1 MSSALRSFSQISV
14 RSKFL
19 VAIAEDVSGASA
31 SECSAISLDAS
42 WPFEIGTIAAA
53 ADVDAA
59 GTKVDYAAGDLFR
72 DLGRQIMIVDEVGAH
87 VALYR
92 EAMPQASDANEGI
105 NYSTPSVW
113 LRVWAANG
121 VGAHVARLG

>member
-1 MSSALRSFSQISV
+1 MSSALRSLSQISV

-19 VAIAEDVSGASA
+19 IAVAADICGNTVAESSA
-31 SECSAISLDAS
+31 FMLDAS
-42 WPFEIGTIAAA
+42 WPAEVGSIAAA
-53 ADVDAA
+53 ADIVGTVHTYVA
-59 GTKVDYAAGDLFR
+59 GALYR
-72 DLGRQIMIVDEVGAH
+72 DLGRQIMLVDSVGAH

-92 EAMPQASDANEGI
+92 EAMPQNNVATEGVVLD
-105 NYSTPSVW
+105 SSVW

>member
-19 VAIAEDVSGASA
+19 IAVAADICGNSVAESSA
-31 SECSAISLDAS
+31 FTLDAS
-42 WPFEIGTIAAA
+42 WPAEIGSIAVAG
-53 ADVDAA
+53 DVDAA
-59 GTKVDYAAGDLFR
+59 GVVFSYVAGDLFR
-72 DLGRQIMIVDEVGAH
+72 DLGRQVMVVDAVGSH

-92 EAMPQASDANEGI
+92 EAMPQDNVVAEGVVVD
-105 NYSTPSVW
+105 SSVW

>member
-19 VAIAEDVSGASA
+19 VAIAADVSGASA

-59 GTKVDYAAGDLFR
+59 GSQVDYAAGDLFR
-72 DLGRQIMIVDEVGAH
+72 DLGRQIMIVDAMGAH

-92 EAMPQASDANEGI
+92 EAMPQGDAATEGV
-105 NYSTPSVW
+105 SAAPVW